1 MAKTRIRLVRE
12 NVRKELLRSEEIA
25 RVTERIA
32 RQVNSSA
39 GGHYTVERKNHQ
51 NRITFEVRDR
61 RPGSFFREA
70 NNGDLARAL
79 RGFR

>member
-1 MAKTRIRLVRE
+1 MAKVRIKLNRG
-12 NVRKELLRSEEIA
+12 NVRNELLKNEDIA
-25 RVTERIA
+25 RVTQSIA
-32 RQVNSSA
+32 NQVNSSA